1 MPEPPLRA
9 GGDSAIVRPVS
20 RSLVPT
26 DPKTRRP
33 GQSETPAKPAALPG
47 PLGVDMVD
55 APVRPALPA
64 RRRRQA
70 AVALKHGLGQEAA
83 PRVVAKGYGEIA
95 EKILKLAFAN
105 DVRVRHDPDLVE
117 VLAAVEVDC
126 QIPIEAF
133 AAVAEILSYVYE
145 ANGQLPPS
153 PKGPGEDRR

>member
-1 MPEPPLRA
+1 M
-9 GGDSAIVRPVS
+9 S

-26 DPKTRRP
+26 DPKARHA
-33 GQSETPAKPAALPG
+33 GQSEAPPARPAAPQKALPG
-47 PLGVDMVD
+47 PIRVDLVE
-55 APVRPALPA
+55 APTRPVLPV

-70 AVALKHGLGQEAA
+70 AVALKHNLGQEAA

-95 EKILKLAFAN
+95 EKILKLAFEN
-105 DVRVRHDPDLVE
+105 DVKVRHDPDLVE

-145 ANGQLPPS
+145 ANGQLPPTRAPS
-153 PKGPGEDRR
+153 SGERTGPSGPKERQ